1 MLGTLAIEDPIL
13 ENLFDTCSEA
23 ITAAKEILAT
33 ASQVLVTRISRDG
46 NIDTKLLERE
56 QFAAHGFAWL
66 NTYVEGLRHML
77 AWSQRLDSGDAL
89 GELELLMVQA
99 RLWGIPQSN

>member
-1 MLGTLAIEDPIL
+1 MYGALAMEDPIL

-23 ITAAKEILAT
+23 ITAVNEILAT
-33 ASQVLVTRISRDG
+33 ARHALMTRISRDG

-77 AWSQRLDSGDAL
+77 AWG
-89 GELELLMVQA
+89 
-99 RLWGIPQSN
+99 